1 MQGRA
6 RTKAT
11 KQLKMPNKLTKSLNL
26 VRNLL
31 NMTKEN
37 LPISIF
43 QIAFLKI
50 YLFKSIT

>member
-11 KQLKMPNKLTKSLNL
+11 KQLKTPNKLTKPLNL
-26 VRNLL
+26 VKNFL

-37 LPISIF
+37 LLMPIFHMAFVKIF
-43 QIAFLKI
+43 
-50 YLFKSIT
+50 FKNQ